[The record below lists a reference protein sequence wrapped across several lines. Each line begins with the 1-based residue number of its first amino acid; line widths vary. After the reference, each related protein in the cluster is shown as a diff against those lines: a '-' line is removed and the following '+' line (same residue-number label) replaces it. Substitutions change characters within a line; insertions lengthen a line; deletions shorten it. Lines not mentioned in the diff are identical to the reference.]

1 VAARRLILVMLA
13 LLVLSSIAAAL
24 IPVQR
29 DRVPPREST
38 TTQPKKPT
46 IVPGTFVHETISAAA
61 KDKAKIRIRVGDQLG
76 LKVTTKRAGN
86 VEIPD
91 FGEFGYTDPA
101 FPAHFDLLALE
112 AGSFPVRFVGKR
124 TIATIE
130 VAARAQS
137 SGGSSNAP
145 PGSRTADSTPGA
157 SSAS

>member
-1 VAARRLILVMLA
+1 MLG

-29 DRVPPREST
+29 DRVPSREST

-46 IVPGTFVHETISAAA
+46 IVPGTFVHRTISTAA
-61 KDKAKIRIRVGDQLG
+61 KAKPTIRIRVGDQLG
-76 LKVTTKRAGN
+76 LKVTTERPGE

-91 FGEFGYTDPA
+91 FGEFDYVDPA
-101 FPAHFDLLALE
+101 LPVHFDLLAFE
-112 AGSFPVRFVGKR
+112 AGRFPVNLVDKR
-124 TIATIE
+124 TIATI
-130 VAARAQS
+130 VVKARAQPDA
-137 SGGSSNAP
+137 GSSNAP